1 MSDLDAR
8 AEALLG
14 ALPISPSAAPGQ
26 NFLPP
31 NTRSDIPGEFGDTPV
46 WRAGTGPA
54 TLFVHG
60 WDDTHRVWRRF
71 AQDFLQNTRPLLLMD
86 LPGHGASKAEAC
98 TPIMAAASVAAVCA
112 AEGPIDTIIAHS
124 FGCEAAALAIAAG
137 AEPDYL
143 VMIAPPL
150 LGWADYQR
158 MKGEDESVIARAL
171 ELHEEKTG
179 APMSKTDITG
189 ALADYAGSILLIGSD
204 ADESSPLGLIRDLA
218 ETLPGAKLVTSETL
232 SHRDLALDQGILSD
246 ILAFLGY

>member
-8 AEALLG
+8 AAALLG
-14 ALPISPSAAPGQ
+14 AMPISPSAAPGQ

-31 NTRSDIPGEFGDTPV
+31 NTRSDIPGEYGDTPV

-98 TPIMAAASVAAVCA
+98 TPVMAGASVSAVCA

-137 AEPDYL
+137 AAPDYL

-158 MKGEDESVIARAL
+158 MKGEDDAVITRAL
-171 ELHEEKTG
+171 ELHEETTG
-179 APMSKTDITG
+179 GPMSKTDITA
-189 ALADYAGSILLIGSD
+189 ALADYEGSILVIGSA

-218 ETLPGAKLVTSETL
+218 DSLPGAKLVESDTL
-232 SHRDLALDQGILSD
+232 SHRDLALDPRILSD

>member
-31 NTRSDIPGEFGDTPV
+31 NTRGDIPGEFGDTPI

-54 TLFVHG
+54 ALFVHG

-71 AQDFLQNTRPLLLMD
+71 AQHFLQNTRPILLMD

-98 TPIMAAASVAAVCA
+98 TPVTAGASVAAVCA

-158 MKGEDESVIARAL
+158 MRGEDDAVITRAL

-179 APMSKTDITG
+179 APMSKTDITA
-189 ALADYAGSILLIGSD
+189 ALADFEGSVG
-204 ADESSPLGLIRDLA
+204 
-218 ETLPGAKLVTSETL
+218 
-232 SHRDLALDQGILSD
+232 
-246 ILAFLGY
+246 

>member
-31 NTRSDIPGEFGDTPV
+31 NTRSDIPGEFGDTPI

-71 AQDFLQNTRPLLLMD
+71 AQDFLQNTRPILLMD
-86 LPGHGASKAEAC
+86 LPGHGASKAKAC
-98 TPIMAAASVAAVCA
+98 TPVMSCASVASVCT

-124 FGCEAAALAIAAG
+124 FGCEGAALAIAAG

-150 LGWADYQR
+150 LVWSDYQR
-158 MKGEDESVIARAL
+158 MRGEDDAVIARAL
-171 ELHEEKTG
+171 ELHEKKTG
-179 APMSKTDITG
+179 ASMSRTDIAA
-189 ALADYAGSILLIGSD
+189 ALADYEGSVLLIGSD

-218 ETLPGAKLVTSETL
+218 NSLPGAKLVERETL
-232 SHRDLALDQGILSD
+232 SHRDLALDPGILSD
-246 ILAFLGY
+246 ILTFLGY